1 MIQSLYTRLH
11 ETIRKNRLLDA
22 AASGAKK
29 LVPDITLTRRVPY
42 AGRLSFGL
50 RRHHWLLGNRCFEG
64 HRRTLGLFARLIR
77 QDDVLFDVGANIGY
91 YARFVAGQFPV
102 SQIVAFE
109 PMAENVRLL
118 RRNASRGISP
128 KEIRVLAIALADR
141 DERGVELQVDDM
153 SDGSAVLSRVS
164 GGAPAQGRA
173 SSGLGSKTQTVDTW
187 RLDTLLFDAP
197 AGVLDAPLPRPDV
210 IKIDTEGAEQ
220 LVLAGSMRT
229 LREVRPRLI
238 LAMHGADRARSVL
251 ELLEGIGYS
260 AAGWIRERPGAS
272 VQWRPLKPEDAPR
285 MADNNCIAS
294 ADESDIAT
302 EPAELSLE
310 TLSARIFKPRLY
322 ETRSVLASNCHR
334 VS

>member
-64 HRRTLGLFARLIR
+64 HRRTLGLFARMIH

-91 YARFVAGQFPV
+91 YARFVAAQFPI

-118 RRNASRGISP
+118 RRNARLAVSQ
-128 KEIRVLAIALADR
+128 KQLRVLAMALADR
-141 DERGVELQVDDM
+141 DDRAVELQVDDM

-164 GGAPAQGRA
+164 GGAPAHGRA
-173 SSGLGSKTQTVDTW
+173 TSGLGTKTEVVDTS

-197 AGVLDAPLPRPDV
+197 AEALDGPLPRPDI

-220 LVLAGSMRT
+220 LVLAGAMRT
-229 LREVRPRLI
+229 LREHRPRLI
-238 LAMHGADRARSVL
+238 LAMHGADRARNVL
-251 ELLEGIGYS
+251 ELLERAGYT
-260 AAGWIRERPGAS
+260 AGGWVHGHVGAPA
-272 VQWRPLKPEDAPR
+272 QWTRLKPEDAPR

-294 ADESDIAT
+294 ADDTDIAT
-302 EPAELSLE
+302 EPPMLD
-310 TLSARIFKPRLY
+310 FKDLRP
-322 ETRSVLASNCHR
+322 
-334 VS
+334 